1 MLRLIR
7 WSVWCFLIA
16 VAIVPQPLS
25 AQDADAV
32 FSGHLDA
39 VTMGSFTPDGRSVVT
54 VSFDHTARLWDVAT
68 RSERQQYAQHT
79 GPLYC
84 LAVSGDGTTMVTGA
98 QDNTLRIW
106 DLPLAAPLRVI
117 ANTPAQR
124 VNTIALSP
132 SGKELLSASVDHML
146 RVDSIDETDSS
157 TSNRSDTNSRSGHAA
172 DALAVA
178 YRNDGAMFAS
188 SDAAGRILLW
198 NPFLNE
204 PQGELIGHSGA
215 VTQLGFVSNNQQLL
229 SAGDDGIL
237 RVWQIPETPQ
247 SFALGD
253 ASLIDWSMN
262 LSQSQAVCIAGAD
275 RAFVLDLNKGEVVT
289 EYPKLASKPTAIAHA
304 PNNSWVCIADQ
315 RGAAHLLNYSDGVV
329 RGNVSAHNTR
339 IHAVAIHP
347 DSVRFA
353 TAAQDG
359 SVRFWAQPPESE
371 EPHQPLQQWQIE
383 GNAAATSVTFTP
395 DQQHLLCGA
404 ADGKIRQWN
413 LSSGELV
420 RTIDA
425 HQAAV
430 RELVVA
436 PNAQTFGSCGA
447 DKTLRLWSLGD
458 GTAQQTM
465 QSIEDVLSFAYSA
478 DSTRVAAAYQDGV
491 VRVWERASGQLL
503 QSLAGHTAAVVAV
516 AYLSDGQ
523 TIVSASH
530 DHTLRRAKASIT
542 AAWPLHDSSIRG
554 MALYAGG
561 AQVLTCDDQ
570 NVILSNTSNGMP
582 VRSYRVGELPSEP
595 TGDVAAELTFR
606 AIKPLVVVA
615 RSDNQRVAVGTEAG
629 EVLVWNSNS
638 GDTPILTLQVGS
650 PVIALDYSPDNRK
663 LAVATDANTVHV
675 FGPSTAG
682 TQPAIELTEHQQFV
696 TDTTVTRL
704 VFSKDSQTIW
714 ASLDNGQ
721 IEQWNYAGISQR
733 YQMNHGGP
741 VYGVAISNDGRLA
754 VSCSSDQTVRVWDT
768 TTGRQKSQLNGHRG
782 AVHAI
787 AISQD
792 ETFAVSSGADGTL
805 RLWDIVGGRQLKQ
818 LARFD
823 DTMYSLAIHP
833 NGKRI
838 AAAGAD
844 RKVHLL
850 DMISGQEL
858 NTLEGHSDYIHCVA
872 FDPTGERLMSYGY
885 AGYLKLWNAANG
897 KLLHESRVGKVGNYA
912 QFSSDGKY
920 ILLSN
925 GDGTARV
932 ISTPSN

>member
-25 AQDADAV
+25 AQDASAV
-32 FSGHLDA
+32 LSGHLDA
-39 VTMGSFTPDGRSVVT
+39 VTMGRFTPDGRSVVT

-106 DLPLAAPLRVI
+106 DLPLADPLRVI
-117 ANTPAQR
+117 ANTPTKR
-124 VNTIALSP
+124 VHAISLSP
-132 SGKELLSASVDHML
+132 SGKELLSASHDHIL
-146 RVDSIDETDSS
+146 RVDSTDETDRHPSNQAGVSS
-157 TSNRSDTNSRSGHAA
+157 WSGHAA
-172 DALAVA
+172 DVLAVT

-198 NPFLNE
+198 SPFLNE
-204 PQGELIGHSGA
+204 PQGELIGHSGG
-215 VTQLGFVSNNQQLL
+215 VTHLGFVSNNQQLL

-237 RVWQIPETPQ
+237 RVWQIPDPPQ
-247 SFALGD
+247 SFNLGEV
-253 ASLIDWSMN
+253 SLIDWSMN
-262 LSQSQAVCIAGAD
+262 LSQSQAVCIANAN
-275 RAFVLDLNKGEVVT
+275 RAFVLDLNTAEMVT
-289 EYPKLASKPTAIAHA
+289 EYPKLAAQPTAVAHA
-304 PNNSWVCIADQ
+304 SNNSWVCIADQ
-315 RGAAHLLNYSDGVV
+315 TGAVQLLNYNDGVV
-329 RGNVSAHNTR
+329 RGTVSAHPTR
-339 IHAVAIHP
+339 INAVAIHP
-347 DSVRFA
+347 DATRFA
-353 TAAQDG
+353 TAAEDG
-359 SVRFWAQPPESE
+359 SVRFWTQPSKSE
-371 EPHQPLQQWQIE
+371 EPHQPLRQWQIE
-383 GNAAATSVTFTP
+383 ANAAPTSLTFTL

-404 ADGKIRQWN
+404 TDGRIRQWN

-425 HQAAV
+425 HQGAV
-430 RELVVA
+430 RKLVVA
-436 PNAQTFGSCGA
+436 PNAQTFGSCGK
-447 DKTLRLWSLGD
+447 DKTLKLWSLGD
-458 GTAQQTM
+458 GTAQQTL
-465 QSIEDVLSFAYSA
+465 QSTEEVHSFGFSA
-478 DSTRVAAAYQDGV
+478 DSIRVAAAYQDGV

-516 AYLSDGQ
+516 GYLSDGQ

-530 DHTLRRAKASIT
+530 DQTLRRAKASTT
-542 AAWPLHDSSIRG
+542 AAWPLHESSIRG

-561 AQVLTCDDQ
+561 AQVLTCNDQ
-570 NVILSNTSNGMP
+570 SVVLSNTSNGQP
-582 VRSYRVGELPSEP
+582 VRAYRVAELPSEP
-595 TGDVAAELTFR
+595 TGDGAAEPAFQ
-606 AIKPLVVVA
+606 AMKPLVVVA
-615 RSDNQRVAVGTEAG
+615 RSDNQRVAAGTEAG
-629 EVLVWNSNS
+629 EVLVWNSNA

-650 PVIALDYSPDNRK
+650 PVISLDYSPDNQK
-663 LAVATDANTVHV
+663 LAVATAANTVHV

-682 TQPAIELTEHQQFV
+682 TQPAIELTEHQQFS
-696 TDTTVTRL
+696 TDTTVAQL
-704 VFSKDSQTIW
+704 LFSKDSQTIW
-714 ASLDNGQ
+714 TSLDNGR
-721 IEQWNYAGISQR
+721 IEQWKYAGISQR
-733 YQMNHGGP
+733 FQLNHGGP
-741 VYGVAISNDGRLA
+741 IYGVAISNDGRLA
-754 VSCSSDQTVRVWDT
+754 VSCSADQTVRVWDA
-768 TTGRQKSQLNGHRG
+768 TTGRQTSQLNGHSG

-823 DTMYSLAIHP
+823 DTMYSIAIHP
-833 NGKRI
+833 NGNRI

-872 FDPTGERLMSYGY
+872 FDPSGERLMSYGY
-885 AGYLKLWNAANG
+885 AGHLKLWNVADG
-897 KLLHESRVGKVGNYA
+897 TLLHQSRVGKVGNYA
-912 QFSSDGKY
+912 QFSSDGKN

-932 ISTPSN
+932 LPTPSN